1 MVSNKGGLRLNYD
14 VVVTCAVTGAG
25 DTTGRSPHVPITPKQ
40 IADAAIEAA
49 KAGAAVAHIHVRD
62 PETGKGS
69 RDPELFK
76 EVVDRIRDS
85 DTDVIINLTAG
96 MGGDW
101 VPDADNPAMPG
112 PGTDMIGPEERLAH
126 IKECMPEICSLD
138 CGTLNFGDGDEIYIS
153 TPPTLRKMAEL
164 TRNWGVKPELEVFE
178 LGHIRF
184 ARQMIAESLIADPPM
199 FQICLGIPWG
209 ADQSVDTMK
218 VMKDHLP
225 PDASWASFGISR
237 MQMPMAA
244 TAVAMGGNVRV
255 GLEDN
260 IYLDRGVLATNGQL
274 VTRAIEIVERM
285 GGRAISPAEARNKL
299 KLRGAT
305 V

>member
-1 MVSNKGGLRLNYD
+1 MNYD

-25 DTTGRSPHVPITPKQ
+25 DTTGKSPHVPVTPKD
-40 IADAAIEAA
+40 IAAAAIEAA
-49 KAGAAVAHIHVRD
+49 KAGAAIAHIHVRD

-69 RDPELFK
+69 RDPKLFK
-76 EVVDRIRDS
+76 EVVDRVRDS
-85 DTDVIINLTAG
+85 GTDVVINLTAG

-101 VPDADNPAMPG
+101 VPSDENPAMPG
-112 PGTDMIGPEERLAH
+112 PGTDMISAEERLAH
-126 IKECMPEICSLD
+126 VHECLPEICSLD
-138 CGTLNFGDGDEIYIS
+138 CGTLNFGNGNEIYIS
-153 TPPTLRKMAEL
+153 TPPMLRRMAAL
-164 TRNWGVKPELEVFE
+164 TKEWGVKPELEVFE

-184 ARQMIAESLIADPPM
+184 ATQMIHEGLIAEPPM

-218 VMKDHLP
+218 AMKDHLP
-225 PDASWASFGISR
+225 QGANWAGFGISR

-274 VTRAIEIVERM
+274 VTRAIEILERM
-285 GGRAISPAEARNKL
+285 GARALSPQEARNKL
-299 KLRGAT
+299 RLRGAD
-305 V
+305 